1 MVHIYKKK
9 NKENKMLHG
18 TLYTKKKRRNS
29 MLFSCVFIQVHKTK
43 LHYFM
48 FTYLSHDK

>member
-18 TLYTKKKRRNS
+18 TLYTKKKEEIA
-29 MLFSCVFIQVHKTK
+29 C
-43 LHYFM
+43 YF
-48 FTYLSHDK
+48 HGHVGPVG